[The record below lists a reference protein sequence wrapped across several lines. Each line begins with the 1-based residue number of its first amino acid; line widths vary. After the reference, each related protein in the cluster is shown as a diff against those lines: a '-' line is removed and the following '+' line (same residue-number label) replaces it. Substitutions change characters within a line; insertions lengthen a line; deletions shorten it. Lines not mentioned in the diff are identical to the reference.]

1 MGVMKNLTFTA
12 IIISLLISFASPVF
26 AGSSW
31 TEAPFPA
38 SPSAAA
44 PVTLKNLSSAAPA
57 PDNVPGE
64 GTLVCNCDP
73 AGAEVYLNGISIGE
87 APLRKEHIKA
97 GVYTLTFKSPGYEDA
112 AEKITI
118 KKGVTLTMEEQMA
131 PARGSIKLY
140 SDPEGAA
147 VLLDGK
153 AAGVTPVTLTRVSGG
168 KHEIS
173 FEKDYF
179 EPSEQPVA
187 ISPGASAEIHAQ
199 LKRRL
204 LFINIDGGAGGPALK
219 ALGRLKGLDIIPTP
233 LDKLKEILCAR
244 ELDPASLEFLSCLKM
259 KLDLEDSAVLAS
271 LLEQERAELALA
283 ISEKQDGDKKTVSLS
298 LYCSHSTFPDIVNIP
313 TKDESQLEEGLG
325 RFISQWKSQG
335 GVGTGG
341 IGGSSGA
348 QAGAAPA
355 VGEAAPDD
363 SRYLFNLALVL
374 VSEKPTPDTGE
385 KITLGNAYLRAGQ
398 YGKALEAYHDV
409 KPAAT
414 TGICRGTALYRMAQ
428 AYEKM
433 GLWTRAASAYR
444 ELLILYPDAT
454 LISSAGPKAAPL
466 AKERLKA
473 LYDLGLVKE
482 RWWL

>member
-1 MGVMKNLTFTA
+1 MKNLTFTA
-12 IIISLLISFASPVF
+12 IIVSLLVSFASPVF

-31 TEAPFPA
+31 SESPFPA
-38 SPSAAA
+38 SPAAA
-44 PVTLKNLSSAAPA
+44 PVTLKNLSSAAAA

-97 GVYTLTFKSPGYEDA
+97 GDYTLTFKSPGYENA

-153 AAGVTPVTLTRVSGG
+153 AAGVTPVTLARVSGG
-168 KHEIS
+168 KHKIA

-179 EPSEQPVA
+179 EPSEQPVS

-204 LFINIDGGAGGPALK
+204 LFINIDGGAGGPALH

-283 ISEKQDGDKKTVSLS
+283 VSEKQDGDKKTVSLS
-298 LYCSHSTFPDIVNIP
+298 LYCSHSTFPDVINIP
-313 TKDESQLEEGLG
+313 GDDESQLEEGLG

-335 GVGTGG
+335 GVGK
-341 IGGSSGA
+341 GGSGGA
-348 QAGAAPA
+348 QTAPAPA

-374 VSEKPTPDTGE
+374 VSEKQNPDTGE

-398 YGKALEAYHDV
+398 YAKALKAYQDV
-409 KPAAT
+409 KPAAA

-428 AYEKM
+428 VYEKM

-454 LISSAGPKAAPL
+454 LISPAGPKAAPL

-473 LYDLGLVKE
+473 LYGLGLVKE